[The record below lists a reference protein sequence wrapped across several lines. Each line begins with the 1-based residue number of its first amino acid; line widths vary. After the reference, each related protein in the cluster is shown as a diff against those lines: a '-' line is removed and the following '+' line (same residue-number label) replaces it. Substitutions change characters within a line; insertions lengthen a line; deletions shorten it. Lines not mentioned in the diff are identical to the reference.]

1 MMEKPC
7 PLEPR
12 HKVDSFDCGEAA
24 LNGYLHKH
32 ALQSQR
38 SHGTVTYVATADNKV
53 VGYYTLLYGSISR
66 ETAPERMTKGLGG
79 YAAVPV
85 IILARLAIDQSM
97 QGKGLGKGLLKD
109 ALYRAFSASQLAGLR
124 AFVIHAKDDK
134 AKAFYEQYDFEPLP
148 KDPLHLYRL
157 MSDIKR
163 ELER

>member
-1 MMEKPC
+1 MEGPC
-7 PLEPR
+7 PLKPE

-24 LNGYLHKH
+24 LNTYLHKH

-38 SHGTVTYVATADNKV
+38 SHGTVTYVALSNNQV

-66 ETAPERMTKGLGG
+66 ETAPSRMTKGLGG
-79 YAAVPV
+79 YAAIPI

-109 ALYRAFSASQLAGLR
+109 ALYRAFSASRLAGLR
-124 AFVIHAKDDK
+124 AFVIHAKDDR

-148 KDPLHLYRL
+148 EDPLHLNRL
-157 MSDIKR
+157 MSDIDR
-163 ELER
+163 ELKR